1 MRINIPVVLRIGSND
16 LRLFFKDRSGVL
28 WAFVMPLIFTFVFG
42 VAFKGLS
49 VSAVKATITLDNRDG
64 GFLSRALVSE
74 LGKENIRLVL
84 ADTLKENPVRTLVI
98 PEGFTDSVL
107 SRKKVSLKLVREESA
122 SVSGTHTARVAII
135 RSLMKIISSQVILE
149 LEELERTGGTWS
161 ADSTGGILFSA
172 VLNGEMSGD
181 ELIQKFDS
189 LLTREGKISLKKD
202 YAGRRAKIP
211 AGFDNAV
218 PGMLVMFVLMTMA
231 FTGEGIIYERETG
244 ILRRYGYSVCTRSE
258 LVLGKLLGR
267 FYFAA
272 IQIAFLLVAG
282 RYLFGFRI
290 GNELIAVVIT
300 LAVFAFSM
308 GSYALLFGSLL
319 RKVEQVS
326 ALTIVSTL
334 ALSALGGCWWPLEIV
349 PRTFQIVGLAL
360 PTGWMMNALH
370 KLISFGYGLDAVV
383 PNLLALTGLGVVF
396 LLISIRRLRFD

>member
-1 MRINIPVVLRIGSND
+1 MKINIPVVLRIGSND
-16 LRLFFKDRSGVL
+16 LRLFLKDRSGVL

-49 VSAVKATITLDNRDG
+49 VSAVKATITLDNRDD
-64 GFLSRALVSE
+64 GFLSKALVSE

-107 SRKKVSLKLVREESA
+107 SRKRVALKLIREESA

-149 LEELERTGGTWS
+149 LEELERTCAAVDTDS
-161 ADSTGGILFSA
+161 AGGILFSA

-181 ELIQKFDS
+181 ELVQKFDS
-189 LLTREGKISLKKD
+189 LLTREERISLKKG
-202 YAGRRAKIP
+202 YAGRRAEIP

-244 ILRRYGYSVCTRSE
+244 ILRRYGYSVCTKSE

-272 IQIAFLLVAG
+272 IQITFLLVAG
-282 RYLFGFRI
+282 RYLFGFRV
-290 GNELIAVVIT
+290 GNELVAVVIT
-300 LAVFAFSM
+300 LAIFAFSM

-319 RKVEQVS
+319 KKVEQVS

-370 KLISFGYGLDAVV
+370 KLISFGYGLDAVI
-383 PNLLALTGLGVVF
+383 PNLLALAGSGIVF
-396 LLISIRRLRFD
+396 LLISVRRLRFD

>member
-1 MRINIPVVLRIGSND
+1 MKINIPVVLRIGSND
-16 LRLFFKDRSGVL
+16 LRLFLKDRSSVL

-49 VSAVKATITLDNRDG
+49 VSAVKATITLDNRDD

-107 SRKKVSLKLVREESA
+107 SRKRVALKLIREESA

-149 LEELERTGGTWS
+149 LEELERTGSAWD
-161 ADSTGGILFSA
+161 ADSTGILFSA
-172 VLNGEMSGD
+172 LLNGKMSGD
-181 ELIQKFDS
+181 ELVQKFDS
-189 LLTREGKISLKKD
+189 LLTREEKITLKKN
-202 YAGRRAKIP
+202 YAGRRARIP

-272 IQIAFLLVAG
+272 IQITFLLVAG
-282 RYLFGFRI
+282 RYLFGFRV
-290 GNELIAVVIT
+290 GNELVAVVIT

-319 RKVEQVS
+319 KKVEQVT

-383 PNLLALTGLGVVF
+383 PNLLALAGSGVVF